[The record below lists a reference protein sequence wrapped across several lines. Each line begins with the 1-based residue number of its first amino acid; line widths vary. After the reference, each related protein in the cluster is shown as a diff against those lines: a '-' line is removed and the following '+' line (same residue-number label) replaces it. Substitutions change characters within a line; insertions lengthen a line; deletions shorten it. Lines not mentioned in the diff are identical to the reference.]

1 MYNGLNG
8 NGYQPIPS
16 NNEFS
21 GWDEEIRGQ
30 CMAKSLGLN
39 RVDVG
44 GSMKTIELTEDE
56 VEIILELLGNANPT
70 WGEDTE
76 KVYSLWQRIM
86 EIENEE
92 S

>member
-1 MYNGLNG
+1 
-8 NGYQPIPS
+8 
-16 NNEFS
+16 
-21 GWDEEIRGQ
+21 
-30 CMAKSLGLN
+30 MAKSLGLVGVS
-39 RVDVG
+39 VDVG

-70 WGEDTE
+70 WNEDTE
-76 KVYSLWQRIM
+76 KVYSLWQKMM